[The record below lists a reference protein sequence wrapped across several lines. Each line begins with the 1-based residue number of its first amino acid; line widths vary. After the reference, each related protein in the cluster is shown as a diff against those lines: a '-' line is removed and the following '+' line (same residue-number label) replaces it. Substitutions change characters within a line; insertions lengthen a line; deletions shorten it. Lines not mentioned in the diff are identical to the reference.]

1 MVGLGTQLCN
11 SILSAGFW
19 LAIMEGT
26 PKVIEGGVLQ
36 TTQVRDRACL
46 AIIANG
52 GAFFAVSREAVFRLV

>member
-1 MVGLGTQLCN
+1 MVG
-11 SILSAGFW
+11 